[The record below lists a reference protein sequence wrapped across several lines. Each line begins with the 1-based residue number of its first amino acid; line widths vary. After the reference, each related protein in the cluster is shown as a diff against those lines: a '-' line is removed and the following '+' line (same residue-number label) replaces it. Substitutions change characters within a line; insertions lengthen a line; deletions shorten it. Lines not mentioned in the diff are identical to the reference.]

1 MNIVSFHINPYFAIH
16 IKKRFNDHTSINFI
30 LLLNGSQLL
39 VIYLDDFHCCYL
51 QGLKKHQTILKH
63 LTDGSNK

>member
-1 MNIVSFHINPYFAIH
+1 MNIVWFHINPYFAIH

-51 QGLKKHQTILKH
+51 QGLKKY
-63 LTDGSNK
+63 